1 VAFSPDLGISP
12 VDPEVKALTAAAAA
26 RLAQLG
32 AEVAEDCP
40 DFSEAPECFHV
51 LRAAGY
57 VAGME
62 PLYRAKRNLLKEDIV
77 WNIEQGLA
85 LTPSRIGEAER
96 ARGRLFKSMAEF
108 FTRYDLLLC
117 PAACTPPY
125 EVNQRYVT
133 EVAGHK
139 FESYIDWLRLVSAIT
154 LTSCPAL
161 SLPCGFTQAG
171 LPVGLQMVGKPRGEA
186 ELLSAAAALE
196 EALGLA
202 RLTPIAPRRRGGPV
216 RS

>member
-1 VAFSPDLGISP
+1 
-12 VDPEVKALTAAAAA
+12 
-26 RLAQLG
+26 
-32 AEVAEDCP
+32 
-40 DFSEAPECFHV
+40 
-51 LRAAGY
+51 
-57 VAGME
+57 
-62 PLYRAKRNLLKEDIV
+62 
-77 WNIEQGLA
+77 
-85 LTPSRIGEAER
+85 
-96 ARGRLFKSMAEF
+96 
-108 FTRYDLLLC
+108 
-117 PAACTPPY
+117 
-125 EVNQRYVT
+125 VNQRYVT

-161 SLPCGFTQAG
+161 SLPCGFTKAG

-202 RLTPIAPRRRGGPV
+202 RLTPIAPRRRAEAV